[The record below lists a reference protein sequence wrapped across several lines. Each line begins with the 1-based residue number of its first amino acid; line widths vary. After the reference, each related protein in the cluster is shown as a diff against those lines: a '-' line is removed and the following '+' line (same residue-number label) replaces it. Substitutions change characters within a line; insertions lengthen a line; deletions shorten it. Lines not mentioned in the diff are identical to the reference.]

1 MGGGDWDPDDMLSD
15 AVIKAQILCNYLY
28 QIAIAQKATGSRSE
42 VTRERAVTTNRTKGF
57 VM

>member
-42 VTRERAVTTNRTKGF
+42 VTRERAVTTN
-57 VM
+57 